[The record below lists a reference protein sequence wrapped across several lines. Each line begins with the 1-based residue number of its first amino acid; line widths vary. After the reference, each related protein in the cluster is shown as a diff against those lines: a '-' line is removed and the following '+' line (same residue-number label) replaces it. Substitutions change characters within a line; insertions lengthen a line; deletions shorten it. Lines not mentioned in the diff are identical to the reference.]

1 MMSLWALPPQT
12 NGVLIMLKP
21 TIIISGLCVAG
32 LSGCVAVWGSAH
44 KVKFADENTFVV
56 QYDTSLTSSVR
67 TQALATEHC
76 AKYGRIPKAV
86 DAKMP
91 GVLFGIVEETYDCVE
106 G

>member
-1 MMSLWALPPQT
+1 
-12 NGVLIMLKP
+12 MLKP
-21 TIIISGLCVAG
+21 TIIISGLCVAS
-32 LSGCVAVWGSAH
+32 LSGCVAAWGSAH

-56 QYDTSLTSSVR
+56 QYDTALTSSVR